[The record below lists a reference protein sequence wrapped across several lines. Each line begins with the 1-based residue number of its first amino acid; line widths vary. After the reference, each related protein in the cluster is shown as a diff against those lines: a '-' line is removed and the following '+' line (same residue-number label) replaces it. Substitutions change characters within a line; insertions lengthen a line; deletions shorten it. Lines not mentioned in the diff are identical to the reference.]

1 MAAIANWKQPL
12 IGILLFVIF
21 FLLVAML
28 IGVWPIYEASSKD
41 AIKATWF
48 LNHALGTNLDVRLFV
63 VVALSGAIGSS
74 IQAAK
79 SFAMH
84 MGEGDFK
91 AGYVAWYFLRFPIG
105 IGLALLTYLVIRGG
119 FLAGSFSESAVVA
132 KSINPFGIAAVAA
145 LTGMFAREASDKL
158 SEIFLNIFRTEKD
171 NTHKPAAPVVS
182 SATKTA
188 SGAGEDAKATFD
200 VVGSGFVSGAMLVI
214 GAKEFATEFV
224 SATNL
229 KASMAQKELGADK
242 KAKVR
247 NPTGPASN
255 EVEITT
261 G

>member
-1 MAAIANWKQPL
+1 MAAFSNWKQPL
-12 IGILLFVIF
+12 IGILLFVVF

-28 IGVWPIYEASSKD
+28 IGVWPIHEASSQD
-41 AIKATWF
+41 AIKGTWF
-48 LNHALGTNLDVRLFV
+48 LNRALGTNLDVRLFV

-79 SFAMH
+79 SFAKH
-84 MGEGDFK
+84 MGDGDFK
-91 AGYVAWYFLRFPIG
+91 DAYVAWYFLRFPVG

-119 FLAGSFSESAVVA
+119 FLAGSFSQSAEVA

-158 SEIFLNIFRTEKD
+158 SEIFLNIFRTDEDTTDKS
-171 NTHKPAAPVVS
+171 AAPVVS

-200 VVGSGFVSGAMLVI
+200 VIGNGFIDGAVLVI
-214 GAKEFATEFV
+214 GAREFATDFV
-224 SATNL
+224 STTNL
-229 KASMAQKELGADK
+229 KASIAQKDLGADK

-247 NPTGPASN
+247 NPTGPASK
-255 EVEITT
+255 EVEIKTA
-261 G
+261 